1 MYINAHNYK
10 KINSLIGEYLRHGV
24 SEERLQ
30 HAALTGSVGLVLF
43 EQLVKVSVLFT
54 VSQHL

>member
-1 MYINAHNYK
+1 MLITIK
-10 KINSLIGEYLRHGV
+10 KTSLIGEYLRHGV